1 MRRIK
6 QNDEVVVISGRDRGK
21 RGKVLKVLKDNRALI
36 SGVHMIKKHQK
47 PNPNLGVAGGII
59 EKESSIDIS
68 NVALFDEKA
77 GKASR
82 IAVEINKKGEKT
94 RKFKSSKSNVDG

>member
-36 SGVHMIKKHQK
+36 SGVH
-47 PNPNLGVAGGII
+47 N
-59 EKESSIDIS
+59 
-68 NVALFDEKA
+68 
-77 GKASR
+77 
-82 IAVEINKKGEKT
+82 
-94 RKFKSSKSNVDG
+94 

>member
-1 MRRIK
+1 MNK
-6 QNDEVVVISGRDRGK
+6 LKTGDEVLVITGRDKGK
-21 RGKVLKVLKDNRALI
+21 KGIISTVVGGNRAVVDGI
-36 SGVHMIKKHQK
+36 NIVKKHQK

-82 IAVEINKKGEKT
+82 IAIEINKKGEKT